1 MEAMMEHNYN
11 SSRLDDLLLFLCF
24 LAACYGN
31 GSYFAVNASYSAS
44 DTFAKPNPNGEKFVY
59 VCRVLTGEFALGKQG
74 MVEPP
79 NKASSSFARFDSV
92 VDNVTKPNMFVVFHD
107 ADAYPE
113 YLITFKWAIS

>member
-11 SSRLDDLLLFLCF
+11 FSRLDDLLLFLCF

-44 DTFAKPNPNGEKFVY
+44 DTYAKPNPNGEKFVY

-79 NKASSSFARFDSV
+79 NKASTLLFDSV
-92 VDNVTKPNMFVVFHD
+92 VDNMTKPNMFVVFHD

-113 YLITFKWAIS
+113 YLITFK